1 MFLETAKLY
10 FAPVREYL
18 LSRVKKVT
26 ADALAWLASVTLH
39 CSTIPT
45 LLAILAGLTDK
56 PMPTDIIL
64 FVYAALVLLFCTAI
78 ITRNIVNMITICLGF
93 VAQSV
98 LMSLILFK

>member
-1 MFLETAKLY
+1 MFLETVKLY
-10 FAPVREYL
+10 IEPVREYL

-26 ADALAWLASVTLH
+26 ADALAWLASITLH

-45 LLAILAGLTDK
+45 LLAILSGLTDK

-64 FVYAALVLLFCTAI
+64 FVYAALVLLFCTAV
-78 ITRNIVNMITICLGF
+78 ITRNILNMITISLGF
-93 VAQSV
+93 VVQSV